1 MELKSEKTKEAF
13 NAWLKTFDGIQIHP
27 LDDER
32 FYQFVKQ
39 FYLQDESVTR
49 EAFSKEAKRYTY
61 TSRSYKRGI
70 CQKYYDKMMVIID
83 FIKKMHIQLWDDLS
97 FY

>member
-13 NAWLKTFDGIQIHP
+13 DAWIKTFDGIQIHP

-32 FYQFVKQ
+32 FYQFVKN
-39 FYLQDESVTR
+39 FYLQGENVTR
-49 EAFSKEAKRYTY
+49 EAFSNEAKRYTH
-61 TSRSYKRGI
+61 TSRLYKRGI

-83 FIKKMHIQLWDDLS
+83 FIKKMNIQL
-97 FY
+97 